1 MFFESLREVNNSEK
15 VLKARRILR
24 EGINFSDNDV
34 YINDNIS
41 ELVQG
46 VNREINN
53 MIAEALESVLNE
65 NSKKVASTTTG
76 YIA

>member
-24 EGINFSDNDV
+24 EGINFLDNDV

-41 ELVQG
+41 ELV
-46 VNREINN
+46 
-53 MIAEALESVLNE
+53 
-65 NSKKVASTTTG
+65 
-76 YIA
+76 

>member
-24 EGINFSDNDV
+24 EGINFLDNDV

-65 NSKKVASTTTG
+65 NSKQVASTTTG